1 MIILNHINKLGSGN
15 SCSNRKGW
23 TMRRIILSTESGADI
38 PKDLVEKYQIQVVPM
53 HVVMEGKDYLDG
65 ELSVEEVFDYHSR
78 TKKIPSTSATNV
90 HEYQNLFSNIRVEF
104 PNSIIIHIG
113 YTSKASVSFQSAL
126 IAAEDFEDLYLVDTL
141 NVTGGLGAI
150 VLYAAQLLE
159 ENPSINP
166 LNLIE
171 KIEAVVPKTRLAFLP
186 GSLDFLKAGGRVSN
200 LAYIGGALLKI
211 KPCIELKEGKLV
223 STRKYR
229 GSMSQVAEKLM
240 RDYLEEYK
248 INRKQLYLIYSIG
261 LDESIKR
268 RMEEIAKE
276 TGFENITWIQAGA
289 MISTHAGPGGFG
301 IAGIE

>member
-1 MIILNHINKLGSGN
+1 
-15 SCSNRKGW
+15 
-23 TMRRIILSTESGADI
+23 MRRIILSTESGADL

-65 ELSVEEVFDYHSR
+65 ELSVEEVFDYYSR

-90 HEYQNLFSNIRVEF
+90 HEYQKLFSNIRVEF
-104 PNSIIIHIG
+104 SDSIIIHIG

-126 IAAEDFEDLYLVDTL
+126 IAAEDFEDLHLIDTL

-150 VLYAAQLLE
+150 VLYAANLLE
-159 ENPSINP
+159 ENPSIDP
-166 LNLIE
+166 INLIE

-229 GSMSQVAEKLM
+229 GNMSQVAEKLM

-248 INRKQLYLIYSIG
+248 IDRKQLYLIYSVG
-261 LDESIKR
+261 LDESVKR
-268 RMEEIAKE
+268 NMEKMAKE
-276 TGFENITWIQAGA
+276 SGFDNVTWIQAGA